1 MIPAYPI
8 PVPEGVPD
16 WLANA
21 LFLAGGVAI
30 FGVLLWQV
38 VRAFRNNRDDR

>member
-1 MIPAYPI
+1 MVPAYPI

-16 WLANA
+16 WMANA
-21 LFLAGGVAI
+21 ILVAGGVAV

-38 VRAFRNNRDDR
+38 VRYFRSNRDD